1 MSLVPT
7 PSAPGDEDRRE
18 VALGR
23 LEQPGEP
30 ADRGEHLGTEGS
42 PRDLLHATDEG
53 LVVIQVHARPGVERR
68 TGPFGSVA
76 VARHVSCLVGAGS
89 AVNRPPPAPRPST
102 GPGPPEASRRRAT
115 VPCVQIAVVIP
126 ALQEADRIQD
136 AIESAQAP
144 NAVDPVDAV
153 EVVVA
158 DGGSRDGTRERARA
172 AGARV
177 VESAPGRARQLAAGA
192 RETEAEVLL
201 FLHAD
206 TRLPEGWDAAVR
218 GALADPR
225 VAGGAFG
232 FRFEDSE
239 RDDSGRDGP
248 GRDDPEP
255 EGRGR
260 NGSSLRLRWI
270 ERGVRL
276 RLALARLPY
285 GDQAIFL
292 RRSVLEAMG
301 GVPQVPIMEDLDLV
315 RGIRAAGR
323 LALLPLPVRTS
334 ARRYLAAGVV
344 RTWLRNAGALVAW
357 RLGLDRQRV
366 AAWYQR

>member
-1 MSLVPT
+1 
-7 PSAPGDEDRRE
+7 
-18 VALGR
+18 
-23 LEQPGEP
+23 
-30 ADRGEHLGTEGS
+30 
-42 PRDLLHATDEG
+42 
-53 LVVIQVHARPGVERR
+53 
-68 TGPFGSVA
+68 
-76 VARHVSCLVGAGS
+76 
-89 AVNRPPPAPRPST
+89 
-102 GPGPPEASRRRAT
+102 
-115 VPCVQIAVVIP
+115 VVIP

-144 NAVDPVDAV
+144 NAVDAV

-232 FRFEDSE
+232 FRF
-239 RDDSGRDGP
+239 DDFGPDDVCPDGFKV
-248 GRDDPEP
+248 
-255 EGRGR
+255 
-260 NGSSLRLRWI
+260 RLRWI
-270 ERGVRL
+270 EWGVRL

-285 GDQAIFL
+285 GDQALFL
-292 RRSVLEAMG
+292 RRPVLEAMG

-323 LALLPLPVRTS
+323 LALLPLAVRTS
-334 ARRYLAAGVV
+334 ARRYLSAGVA
-344 RTWLRNAGALVAW
+344 RTALRNAGALVAW
-357 RLGLDRQRV
+357 QLGLDRERV